1 MANRAK
7 IYPDGATVETHIFLP
22 GRVRNE
28 LARHCADLGTNM
40 NEWCGVVIRAAL
52 DEARGMPEAPPA
64 AARRP
69 RQGSDGVAMVQVSI
83 FPSLLLFLNHF

>member
-40 NEWCGVVIRAAL
+40 NEWCGVVIRAAV
-52 DEARGMPEAPPA
+52 DEARGMPEPPPA
-64 AARRP
+64 AAPRP
-69 RQGSDGVAMVQVSI
+69 PPAATRPVPA
-83 FPSLLLFLNHF
+83 LLSASGCWAHDD